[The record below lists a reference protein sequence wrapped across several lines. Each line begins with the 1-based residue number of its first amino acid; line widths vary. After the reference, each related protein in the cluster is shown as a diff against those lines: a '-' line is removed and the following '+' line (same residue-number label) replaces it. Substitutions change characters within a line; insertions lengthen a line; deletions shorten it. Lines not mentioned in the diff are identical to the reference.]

1 MIKEI
6 TMQEALTALS
16 EGKKVYRLDFE
27 GLSLTELSQVF
38 TGKLL
43 IEEPDQKKPVVIPK
57 EEPEEIP
64 KRTPKKKVSKKRTPV
79 DTGKIG
85 ALRKAGWPV
94 AKIADEMGLSQPT
107 IYSYLKKLGLK

>member
-16 EGKKVYRLDFE
+16 EGKKVYRLDLE

-43 IEEPDQKKPVVIPK
+43 MEVPDQEEPKGPPANKPKDKI
-57 EEPEEIP
+57 
-64 KRTPKKKVSKKRTPV
+64 KKKTSRKSI

>member
-1 MIKEI
+1 MD
-6 TMQEALTALS
+6 ALTALQ
-16 EGKKVYRLDFE
+16 EGKKVYRLDLE
-27 GLSLTELSQVF
+27 ELSLTELSRMF

-43 IEEPDQKKPVVIPK
+43 VESPDQEGPK
-57 EEPEEIP
+57 EILREDPEE
-64 KRTPKKKVSKKRTPV
+64 TPKGKPRKKASKKRNPV

-107 IYSYLKKLGLK
+107 IYSYLKKLELK